1 MMKFMEEKM
10 KDKIINALVVVGMV
24 IAANY
29 PLYSSL
35 KGTADDVNQIIVYM
49 REEIAM
55 WKHEIES
62 TQEKL
67 DEVRGD
73 IVNTLDN
80 SINSTKNVLNKV
92 NNIESD
98 VDDLLKSVKNVK
110 FNASSKIDSI
120 KAEPVDAIKDLLKI
134 RG

>member
-1 MMKFMEEKM
+1 MKE
-10 KDKIINALVVVGMV
+10 KIINVIVVVGMV
-24 IAANY
+24 IVANY

-35 KGTADDVNQIIVYM
+35 KGTADDVNQMIVDM

-120 KAEPVDAIKDLLKI
+120 TAEPVDAIKDLLKI